1 MANTG
6 MREVFSAARELV
18 TAVRGLMV
26 VASITDVD
34 APTIRRATQ
43 LVGCAHEMLAA
54 RVLTRGRRDH
64 LNRSAIARLRGG
76 EPWEIFTHNPM
87 GIPLRITV
95 SGAEATATVITTA
108 LFEGPPGIVHGGFVA
123 AMLDALLSTLVQA
136 QDIRAVTVRLDVRFL
151 RAVETG
157 TQLHL
162 RGSVKAVE
170 GRKVRAAGRIYGDD
184 DLVAEAE
191 ALFITIAGDPD

>member
-1 MANTG
+1 MGGAG

-26 VASITDVD
+26 VAAITDVD
-34 APTIRRATQ
+34 AQTMDKATQ

-54 RVLTRGRRDH
+54 RVLARGRREH
-64 LNRSAIARLRGG
+64 LDRSAIARLRGG
-76 EPWEIFTHNPM
+76 EPWEVFTHNPM
-87 GIPLRITV
+87 GIPLLITV
-95 SGAEATATVITTA
+95 SGAEATATVMTTA

-157 TQLHL
+157 TPLHL
-162 RGSVKAVE
+162 RGSVDAVE
-170 GRKVRAAGRIYGDD
+170 GRKVRAVGRIHGDD

-191 ALFITIAGDPD
+191 GLFITLAGDPD

>member
-1 MANTG
+1 M
-6 MREVFSAARELV
+6 E
-18 TAVRGLMV
+18 
-26 VASITDVD
+26 VASISDVD
-34 APTIRRATQ
+34 TATLHTATQ
-43 LVGCAHEMLAA
+43 LVNRAREVLAA
-54 RVLTRGRRDH
+54 RVLTRGRREH
-64 LNRSAIARLRGG
+64 LDRSAIARLRGG

-95 SGAEATATVITTA
+95 SGAEATATVMTTA

-162 RGSVKAVE
+162 RGRVKAVE
-170 GRKVRAAGRIYGDD
+170 GRKVLAAGRIHGDD

>member
-1 MANTG
+1 MADAG
-6 MREVFSAARELV
+6 MREVFAAARELV

-26 VASITDVD
+26 VAAITDVD
-34 APTIRRATQ
+34 AASMHKATQ

-54 RVLTRGRRDH
+54 RVLTRGRREH
-64 LNRSAIARLRGG
+64 LDRSAIARLRCG
-76 EPWEIFTHNPM
+76 EPWEVFTHNPM
-87 GIPLRITV
+87 GIPLRISV
-95 SGAEATATVITTA
+95 SGTEATATVMTTA

-157 TQLHL
+157 TRLQL
-162 RGSVKAVE
+162 RGSVEAIE
-170 GRKVRAAGRIYGDD
+170 GRKIRTVGRVRADD
-184 DLVAEAE
+184 
-191 ALFITIAGDPD
+191 